1 MLLEHEIW
9 DKLCDTLK
17 SAIAHCGQLA
27 TFPAQGPTY
36 LAIIVELE
44 LIEGASRQM
53 GFNRGDARWSLFGYE
68 IHHFRRRIGDALR
81 AHNNREIFLFFKGM
95 MEGALADAVKM
106 KDARTG
112 RRGLI
117 LPKAKPGPHRETRP
131 VYVSPGGLLVP
142 AGHA

>member
-1 MLLEHEIW
+1 VLLEHEIW

-44 LIEGASRQM
+44 TIEACSRQM

-81 AHNNREIFLFFKGM
+81 AHNNREIFLHFQKM
-95 MEGALADAVKM
+95 MQGAYDEGVKM
-106 KDARTG
+106 KDAKTG

-117 LPKAKPGPHRETRP
+117 LPKPKAAPHRETRP
-131 VYVSPGGLLVP
+131 VYVRPGGLLVP